1 MSITITDEMVD
12 VAMAAGLGPRSPFV
26 FDPVYVGFDLRAALA
41 TAAPLIEAAVREAH
55 FLAVA
60 RGIPHGP
67 GEAPTEINRGTIR
80 SGDRLPGGLVAVP
93 QEPSEAMSKAGAMQI
108 AMNAQ
113 RVMTAEQKAWYVYHY
128 MLAAIRADG
137 GAE

>member
-41 TAAPLIEAAVREAH
+41 TAAPLIEAAVRERCAQAMDH
-55 FLAVA
+55 LTEEQREQIDAEASTMFREWSRVGV
-60 RGIPHGP
+60 RGQVV
-67 GEAPTEINRGTIR
+67 R
-80 SGDRLPGGLVAVP
+80 SEDNLSHWTV
-93 QEPSEAMSKAGAMQI
+93 
-108 AMNAQ
+108 NAT
-113 RVMTAEQKAWYVYHY
+113 VKVFA
-128 MLAAIRADG
+128 AAIRADG